1 MAVTS
6 VTLSITLAVLCWVS
20 ARNDGL
26 RKDIKSVGLLAARRY
41 LPTILVVLFTQ
52 VLSMISEDIKRTV
65 PFARLARFGMYRI
78 DMKHTISY
86 VPKPWWKTLRK
97 GLAKNRNG
105 GRVGWVLVFSSL
117 ATGIS
122 LLTISTLSSS
132 LLATESVVLKS
143 SPNLKRFAL
152 GQDEKTPLIPS
163 REAYS
168 NTTSRF
174 LFNVSTSMWV
184 SDFKVTLPFGPPDL
198 ETYPDYLPD
207 GEWKTESYVF

>member
-1 MAVTS
+1 
-6 VTLSITLAVLCWVS
+6 
-20 ARNDGL
+20 
-26 RKDIKSVGLLAARRY
+26 
-41 LPTILVVLFTQ
+41 
-52 VLSMISEDIKRTV
+52 
-65 PFARLARFGMYRI
+65 MYRI

-168 NTTSRF
+168 HTTSRF